1 MDLTSTAMCGIF
13 RLDLEVVRCNPMLT
27 NDRLASLYLAG
38 GLLVFSQIK
47 GA

>member
-1 MDLTSTAMCGIF
+1 MDLTSAAMCGIF
-13 RLDLEVVRCNPMLT
+13 RHNLEMVRCIPMLT

-38 GLLVFSQIK
+38 GFLVFSQIE